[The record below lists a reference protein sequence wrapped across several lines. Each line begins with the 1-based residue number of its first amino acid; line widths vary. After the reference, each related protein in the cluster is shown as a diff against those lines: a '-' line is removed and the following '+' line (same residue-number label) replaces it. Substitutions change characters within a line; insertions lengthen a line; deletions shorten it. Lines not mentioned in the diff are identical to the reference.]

1 MRGPRIDWKKTSRR
15 GLVVIDGLVL
25 SFFNL
30 EERSKHPCRCHFHLL
45 PERALTRWRHSRVPA
60 TCETENPPK
69 DSISISAAL
78 LIVKSIL
85 QASRWASSAS
95 GLSPP
100 VREGYLRVSDLYQ
113 LIQENCPDAV
123 KTGEIKNQFGRKV
136 AIVSPGRENTYT
148 YADAL

>member
-1 MRGPRIDWKKTSRR
+1 
-15 GLVVIDGLVL
+15 
-25 SFFNL
+25 
-30 EERSKHPCRCHFHLL
+30 
-45 PERALTRWRHSRVPA
+45 
-60 TCETENPPK
+60 
-69 DSISISAAL
+69 
-78 LIVKSIL
+78 
-85 QASRWASSAS
+85 
-95 GLSPP
+95 